1 MYLSSATKE
10 KLYNDSNSVIN
21 VCFKAIKKSEFE
33 NLMSATEDLK
43 DRQAKAQHFC
53 NYLCSVAK
61 IPPLEVRVVNKP
73 QPSTN
78 DNMGR
83 TRSKV
88 LGTYT
93 QGREVITMY
102 NLTAKQQKVVAIK
115 TFVGTLLHEF
125 MHHYDIYYL
134 NLPTSYHTK
143 GFYMRL
149 SDLQNKCKK
158 VG

>member
-1 MYLSSATKE
+1 MLMTKE
-10 KLYNDSNSVIN
+10 IKDKLYAESNKVEI
-21 VCFKAIKKSEFE
+21 VCFKTIKQSEFE

-43 DRQAKAQHFC
+43 DRQVKAQKFC
-53 NYLCSVAK
+53 DYLCSIAN
-61 IPPLEVRVVNKP
+61 IPQLEVKVVNKP

-78 DNMGR
+78 DSMGR

-125 MHHYDIYYL
+125 IHHYDIYYL
-134 NLPTSYHTK
+134 KLPTSYHTK

-158 VG
+158 I